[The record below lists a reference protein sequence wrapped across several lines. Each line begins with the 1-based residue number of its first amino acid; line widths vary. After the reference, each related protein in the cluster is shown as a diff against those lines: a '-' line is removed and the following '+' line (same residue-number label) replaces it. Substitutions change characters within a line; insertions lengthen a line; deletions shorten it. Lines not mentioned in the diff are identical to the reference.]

1 MNGLRDTLHRRAI
14 CHSIGRIVSEE
25 FANASLITL
34 HCSSTVV
41 MPPDLAK
48 RVFKTWAY
56 KIQLCFAFSLRSGQD
71 IPIQE
76 LPCLFIPAYCVTAF
90 PAAIVTLTETSFA
103 SGSALSW
110 HYTPSPLYGQLVPID
125 LIIDPVYQPVLRDDD
140 PATDKHCRKV
150 LAMRQPV
157 GAGTGDI
164 QGQGHLRDRQHGGK
178 VI

>member
-56 KIQLCFAFSLRSGQD
+56 KIQRDLGMPFRYIRITDCGPHPIPEVVFYLVADLPLNTCRMACGEWCMGEASASPLDETGVDKIARAVVYQTGIPNARIWSYSSGKQKLRSRAVLPGQ
-71 IPIQE
+71 
-76 LPCLFIPAYCVTAF
+76 
-90 PAAIVTLTETSFA
+90 
-103 SGSALSW
+103 
-110 HYTPSPLYGQLVPID
+110 
-125 LIIDPVYQPVLRDDD
+125 
-140 PATDKHCRKV
+140 
-150 LAMRQPV
+150 
-157 GAGTGDI
+157 
-164 QGQGHLRDRQHGGK
+164 
-178 VI
+178 